1 MGNLKKLLLFVVLL
15 CSGFIEKTKAQ
26 QIQQSIPPVDFN
38 QYRPASCF
46 GEVPYDFKKKSSEKA
61 NEEIREIK
69 AKDLAKSE
77 KQQEKDH
84 AVAASFAI
92 DQMLSSGQVLYGEHM
107 SQYVEDVAEKLLI
120 ANQQEELYNKLRFY
134 VLKSYTPNA
143 YTTSNGAVIVTVGLL
158 SRIENEAQLAFILS
172 HEIQH
177 YVLKHGLKQY
187 KKIEYS
193 KTRTAVNKDN
203 IIKDIYR
210 FSKENEM
217 EADLK
222 GFDMMVKAGYNLNEG
237 IYVFDML
244 KYADYPFLEIT
255 LSIDSF
261 ENKLYKFPA
270 EFKTKIRELVKKQN
284 EEDEKSLV
292 DDGNDENNT
301 HPSLDRRINIMRDK
315 IDATGSQKG
324 KPAYLLSKDRFEF
337 VSKIARHELLLIYI
351 KRADFGMS
359 FYLSYMMEKLYGKSS
374 FLGEIRAMSLYG
386 IFHHAALDQNLDK
399 YGCDPSS
406 AKGDWKPIIAALKE
420 MEKKELA
427 AFGAAEMYRIYE
439 QNKQNEF
446 IYKLCKE
453 YFKLVQTKALIRLD
467 DFLVGLNS
475 ENKDTTSVT
484 VEEETNSSQQ
494 IKNPRNR
501 VKRSTTTGAAVNDYY
516 MYAFAFATDRPKLEK
531 FFTEMKF
538 SEISNSDIPIENT
551 ELKPDSKHKAKTD
564 PINKLVLFQP
574 NIQILYGSDKN
585 RNLYEEESLI
595 EYFGQHWKK
604 IGLKADLPVEIVKTS
619 FGQNQ
624 TTEDINAHMALNDWM
639 AERLNNDTQSMVLYN
654 SRYVST
660 IMKNYNANHIGWVN
674 YELNSTKRPF
684 SIEACYAAVVVF
696 PLFPIYLIWQ
706 LQTVYN
712 YKEISIVFNT
722 ETGSTT
728 HVGRKSYSHGLKD
741 DFLNAQI
748 YETLYRIKNK

>member
-1 MGNLKKLLLFVVLL
+1 MRYFKKLLII
-15 CSGFIEKTKAQ
+15 SGFIHYL
-26 QIQQSIPPVDFN
+26 SIGNSFGQHIVETLPSIDFAH
-38 QYRPASCF
+38 YHPAICM
-46 GEVPYDFKKKSSEKA
+46 GELPYDFKKKSSEKA
-61 NEEIREIK
+61 NEEISEIK
-69 AKDLAKSE
+69 AKDLAKKE

-92 DQMLSSGQVLYGEHM
+92 DQMLSSGQILYGEHM

-120 ANQQEELYNKLRFY
+120 ANQQEELFNKLRFY
-134 VLKSYTPNA
+134 VLKSYAPNA

-193 KTRTAVNKDN
+193 RTRTATNKDN

-237 IYVFDML
+237 LYVFDML

-261 ENKLYKFPA
+261 ENQRYKFPA
-270 EFKTKIRELVKKQN
+270 EFKTKILELVKTQN
-284 EEDEKSLV
+284 EADEKSLV
-292 DDGNDENNT
+292 DDGNDDNST

-315 IDATGSQKG
+315 IDASGNQKG
-324 KPAYLLSKDRFEF
+324 KPAYLLSKDRFEMI
-337 VSKIARHELLLIYI
+337 SKIARHELLLIYI

-359 FYLSYMMEKLYGKSS
+359 FYLSYMMEKLYGNSS

-386 IFHHAALDQNLDK
+386 IFHHATLDQNLDK
-399 YGCDPSS
+399 YGCDPSTS
-406 AKGDWKPIIAALKE
+406 KGEWKPIIAALKE
-420 MEKKELA
+420 MEKKDLA
-427 AFGAAEMYRIYE
+427 AFGAAEMYKIYS

-467 DFLVGLNS
+467 DFLVATPV
-475 ENKDTTSVT
+475 ENKDTAAA
-484 VEEETNSSQQ
+484 VEEESTSQQ

-501 VKRSTTTGAAVNDYY
+501 IKRNTATGAAVNDYY
-516 MYAFAFATDRPKLEK
+516 MYAFAMVKDKAQLEK
-531 FFTEMKF
+531 FFNEMRY
-538 SEISNSDIPIENT
+538 SEIIPIENT
-551 ELKPDSKHKAKTD
+551 ELKPDSKYKAKSD
-564 PINKLVLFQP
+564 PVNKLVLFQP

-585 RNLYEEESLI
+585 RSLYEEESLI
-595 EYFGQHWKK
+595 EYFSQHWKK
-604 IGLKADLPVEIVKTS
+604 IGKKADLPVDIIKTS

-624 TTEDINAHMALNDWM
+624 TTADINAHMALNDWM
-639 AERLNNDTQSMVLYN
+639 AERLNNDTQSMLLYN
-654 SRYVST
+654 SQYVSS
-660 IMKNYNANHIGWVN
+660 IMKGYEANHIGWVN
-674 YELNSTKRPF
+674 YELSSTKRPF
-684 SIEACYAAVVVF
+684 SIEACYTAVIVF
-696 PLFPIYLIWQ
+696 PLFPIYLAWQ
-706 LQTVYN
+706 LQTVYS
-712 YKEISIVFNT
+712 YKEVSIVFNT
-722 ETGSTT
+722 ETGGTT
-728 HVGRKSYSHGLKD
+728 HVGRKTYAHGLKD